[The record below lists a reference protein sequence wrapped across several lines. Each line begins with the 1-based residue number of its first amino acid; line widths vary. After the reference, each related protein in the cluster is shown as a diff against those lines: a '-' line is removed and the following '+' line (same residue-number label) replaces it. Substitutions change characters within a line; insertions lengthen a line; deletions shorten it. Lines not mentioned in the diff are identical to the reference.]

1 MKNKKVKILFAGG
14 GTGGHLYPAVA
25 LCEEFIN
32 QLGQENVE
40 VLFIGS
46 HYGIE
51 KQIVPKLGYTFKPI
65 WIRGIQRSFSWQ
77 AVKVNLLAPFRIIT
91 AFLQSLRAIKKFGP
105 DLAIGTGGY
114 ASGPAIS
121 VAGKLGI
128 PVFLQEQNVY
138 PGVTTRML
146 AKYAKTIYVS
156 YSDSKKYLKNI
167 KTMGTP
173 LRISLQQQDYKESLK
188 KFALSGKKR
197 TVFVFGGSQGSR
209 AINNFLQHN
218 IDAILEA
225 TNTQFI
231 WQTGQGDFEHIDK
244 IHGRNPGLRIRPF
257 IYEMDYAYSAADLV
271 ICRSGALTL
280 AEICLFG
287 KAAVLIPLPT
297 AAGNHQEKNARNLE
311 KKNAAA
317 VILQKELSPR
327 RLIDKINQILDDSK
341 VKEEMETKSA
351 RNAKPEAAKM
361 IVKDI
366 IETIAK
372 KNA

>member
-1 MKNKKVKILFAGG
+1 MKNKKIKILFAGG

-25 LCEEFIN
+25 LCEEFIS

-40 VLFIGS
+40 ILFIGS

-51 KQIVPKLGYTFKPI
+51 KQIVPKLGYAFKPI

-77 AVKVNLLAPFRIIT
+77 AVKVNFLAPFRIIT
-91 AFLQSLRAIKKFGP
+91 SFLQSLRAIKKFRP

-156 YSDSKKYLKNI
+156 YRDSEKYLKNI
-167 KTMGTP
+167 KAMGTP
-173 LRISLQQQDYKESLK
+173 LRISLQQQDYKESHK
-188 KFALSGKKR
+188 KFGLSREKR
-197 TVFVFGGSQGSR
+197 TIFVFGGSQGSR
-209 AINNFLQHN
+209 AINNFLQLN
-218 IDAILEA
+218 IGTILKA

-231 WQTGQGDFEHIDK
+231 WQTGQGDFELIDK
-244 IHGRNPGLRIRPF
+244 IHGKNPDLRIQPF

-280 AEICLFG
+280 AELCLFG
-287 KAAVLIPLPT
+287 KASILIPLPT
-297 AAGNHQEKNARNLE
+297 AAGNHQEKNARSLE
-311 KKNAAA
+311 KKNAAS
-317 VILQKELSPR
+317 VILQKELNPQL
-327 RLIDKINQILDDSK
+327 LIDKINHILGDSK
-341 VKEEMETKSA
+341 IKEEMETKAA

-366 IETIAK
+366 IETIE